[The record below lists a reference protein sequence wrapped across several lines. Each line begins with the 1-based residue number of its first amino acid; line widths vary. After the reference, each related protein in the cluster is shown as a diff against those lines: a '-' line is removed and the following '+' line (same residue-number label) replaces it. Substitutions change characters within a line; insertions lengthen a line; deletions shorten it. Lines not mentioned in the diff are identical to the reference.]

1 VVLIPSALDRQVS
14 NLICDDGVLHFQGL
28 ASHRK
33 IGSPSCRRRRL
44 VGELR
49 HHSFHLRSKSTESGV
64 LTTYPCPLIV
74 EIRLG
79 NALGVLASAITLGII
94 LIAPLDRART
104 RTAACD
110 RRVVAID
117 QAPWLEQAALRR
129 SCFGFR
135 FVCCF

>member
-1 VVLIPSALDRQVS
+1 MLIPSALDRQVS
-14 NLICDDGVLHFQGL
+14 NMICDDGVLHFQGL
-28 ASHRK
+28 ASHRE
-33 IGSPSCRRRRL
+33 IGSSSCRPRRL

-49 HHSFHLRSKSTESGV
+49 HHPFRLRSKPTESGF

-94 LIAPLDRART
+94 LIASLDRART
-104 RTAACD
+104 RTVACD

-117 QAPWLEQAALRR
+117 QAPWLERAALRR
-129 SCFGFR
+129 SCSGFR